1 VDLIV
6 GWPGSVSDI
15 RVWRTSALN
24 HSLETRLNTLPSSP
38 ISTLIE
44 GQTQTEYVPAFI
56 LGDNAYPN
64 TSRIVP
70 TYRVTEVNHCPITK
84 KLNRKLASVR
94 YCVENAFGICKGR
107 FRLLNRKME
116 CATED
121 IERAVVLITAI
132 FTLHNFLI
140 EVKDKSEIVR
150 VQRSDNETFHNY
162 DELDNE
168 LTEGVNDMKTR
179 DILYRHIAWCQMDSE
194 LD

>member
-1 VDLIV
+1 M

-15 RVWRTSALN
+15 CIWRTSALN
-24 HSLETRLNTLPSSP
+24 HDLETHLRTLPSSP

-44 GQTQTEYVPAFI
+44 GQTQTEYIPAFI

-70 TYRVTEVNHCPITK
+70 TYRVTEVNRCPITK

-94 YCVENAFGICKGR
+94 YCVENAFGICKGC
-107 FRLLNRKME
+107 FRLLNCKME

-121 IERAVVLITAI
+121 IERAVVLTTAI

-140 EVKDKSEIVR
+140 EVKDTSEIQQVK
-150 VQRSDNETFHNY
+150 RSVNETFHNR

-168 LTEGVNDMKTR
+168 LTEEVNGIIT
-179 DILYRHIAWCQMDSE
+179 
-194 LD
+194 